1 MPMTRAGDMVGRM
14 KPFVLLALAAL
25 TLQGCTSSRQ
35 LTFDV
40 HPCAG
45 EVHLSLADVKVVD
58 HAHRVVPVE
67 FAQPPTAVV
76 RDGSQELPLGEFVP
90 GCGNALRIHTPLP
103 ATKSATPTILLR
115 GKLADGRTVTG
126 CQQITAADYR

>member
-25 TLQGCTSSRQ
+25 TLQGCTRSRQ

-45 EVHLSLADVKVVD
+45 EVHLSLADVRVVD

-76 RDGSQELPLGEFVP
+76 RDGSQ
-90 GCGNALRIHTPLP
+90 
-103 ATKSATPTILLR
+103 SAF
-115 GKLADGRTVTG
+115 
-126 CQQITAADYR
+126 